1 MAHTLLIVDDERDL
15 VETCVR
21 LLARRGY
28 GCLAAHTGREGIALI
43 DRERPSVVLTDLYLP
58 DVDGL
63 SVLRH
68 ASEQVPPIPGILM
81 TAADTS
87 TDAIKRA
94 QDAGALLCLPKPFSH
109 ARLLEARDRALKQPG
124 VDAAGLSEAV

>member
-1 MAHTLLIVDDERDL
+1 MAHTLLIVDDEPDL
-15 VETCVR
+15 VATCVR

-28 GCLAAHTGREGIALI
+28 RCLAAHTGGEGIALI

-68 ASEQVPPIPGILM
+68 AGERVPPIPGILM

-87 TDAIKRA
+87 TDAIERA
-94 QDAGALLCLPKPFSH
+94 RDADALLCLPKPFSY
-109 ARLLEARDRALKQPG
+109 AQLLEAVARALEQYRAG
-124 VDAAGLSEAV
+124 AAGTSDAV